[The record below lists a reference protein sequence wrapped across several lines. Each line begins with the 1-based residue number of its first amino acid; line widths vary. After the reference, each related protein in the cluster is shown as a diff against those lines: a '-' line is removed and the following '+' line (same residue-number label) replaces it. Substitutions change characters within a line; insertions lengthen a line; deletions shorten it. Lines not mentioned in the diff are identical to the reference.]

1 MNFFLISFNR
11 FLLFPVFRITKVIVK
26 MKREYQVTESELFDF
41 FNDKLSVE
49 EEKEILEWKEA
60 CDENREL
67 FDVMRKE
74 NLILK
79 EVVRAQLIKG
89 DYSSIQGRII
99 PRRHRAFKLKYWG
112 VAAAIV
118 VGVISSVSLW
128 QYSSMDNNK
137 EISHVG
143 APARAAILELSG
155 GERHYLGGSE
165 IEFKEQDGT
174 QLAVSEGKVVYDKK
188 AGEDVEREKEVLV
201 FNKIT
206 VPRGAGLYRI
216 LLSDGSVIWLN
227 SDSRLEYPEKFALGE
242 LRVRISGEAFFDVAR
257 DTMRPFVVETA
268 LQSVSVLGTKFNVSA
283 YPSEP
288 VLTTLA
294 SGKVKVIPV
303 SGMDSVVLLPGEQS
317 VLSVHAD
324 NLSVRQ
330 VKINDVVSWKDGI
343 INIENM
349 GLREILKV
357 VSRAYDVDFDT
368 ELLPVDDIIL
378 RGSISSDESLGVFL
392 AVLSKVADV
401 KFKMKTDG
409 KIEVQKIN

>member
-1 MNFFLISFNR
+1 M
-11 FLLFPVFRITKVIVK
+11 
-26 MKREYQVTESELFDF
+26 
-41 FNDKLSVE
+41 
-49 EEKEILEWKEA
+49 A

-79 EVVRAQLIKG
+79 EVVRVQLIKG

-118 VGVISSVSLW
+118 VGVIFSVSLW

-188 AGEDVEREKEVLV
+188 TGEDVEKEEEVLV

-227 SDSRLEYPEKFALGE
+227 SDSRLEYPEKFALE
-242 LRVRISGEAFFDVAR
+242 ERRVRISGEAFFDVAR

-317 VLSVHAD
+317 VLSVYAD

>member
-1 MNFFLISFNR
+1 
-11 FLLFPVFRITKVIVK
+11 
-26 MKREYQVTESELFDF
+26 MKKEYQVTESELFDF
-41 FNDKLSVE
+41 FNGKLSVE

-79 EVVRAQLIKG
+79 EIVRAQLIRG
-89 DYSSIQGRII
+89 DYSSVQGRMI
-99 PRRHRAFKLKYWG
+99 PRRYRVFKLKYWG

-118 VGVISSVSLW
+118 VGVIFSISLW
-128 QYSSMDNNK
+128 LCSSMNNNK

-143 APARAAILELSG
+143 VPARAVILELSG

-165 IEFKEQDGT
+165 IEFKEQDGMR
-174 QLAVSEGKVVYDKK
+174 LAVSEGKVVYDKK
-188 AGEDVEREKEVLV
+188 TGEDVEKEEEVLV

-227 SDSRLEYPEKFALGE
+227 SDSHLEYPEKFALGE
-242 LRVRISGEAFFDVAR
+242 RRVRISGEAFFDVAR
-257 DTMRPFVVETA
+257 DTMRTFFVETD
-268 LQSVSVLGTKFNVSA
+268 LQSDSVLVTKFNVSA

-324 NLSVRQ
+324 DLSVRQ